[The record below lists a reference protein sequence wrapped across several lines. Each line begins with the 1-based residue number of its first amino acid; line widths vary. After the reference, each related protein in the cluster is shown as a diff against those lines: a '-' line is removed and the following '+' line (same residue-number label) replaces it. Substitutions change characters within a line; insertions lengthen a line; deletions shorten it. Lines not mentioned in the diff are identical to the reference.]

1 MRKKKVGRKEVKLLQ
16 RAPVNT
22 HPENIC
28 FGFYSSFTVF
38 CPGQKSLTHSE
49 THSHTHVLCLL
60 CCKII
65 NTFRKKNKTNIDYYF
80 FFLKGLLFFNPAP
93 LERLHGWRRSLASCV
108 KYNCDLKKKE
118 IFILRVK
125 SLVTLLLC
133 LKMWNR
139 FLFSHKAVFRGDSV
153 DLWRPA
159 VEMEYGEGK
168 KNYKTVR
175 IDFEMLIINLK
186 IIPGVIILWENNSW
200 VSQQDVAL

>member
-1 MRKKKVGRKEVKLLQ
+1 M
-16 RAPVNT
+16 NT

-65 NTFRKKNKTNIDYYF
+65 NTFRKKNKTNIDYYY

-108 KYNCDLKKKE
+108 KYNCDLKKKKKRNLYSQSE
-118 IFILRVK
+118 ISCNAPAVLKNVK
-125 SLVTLLLC
+125 SV
-133 LKMWNR
+133 
-139 FLFSHKAVFRGDSV
+139 FIFSQSGVQRGQCGSLEASSRDGI
-153 DLWRPA
+153 WRRR
-159 VEMEYGEGK
+159 K

-186 IIPGVIILWENNSW
+186 IIPGVIILWENNS
-200 VSQQDVAL
+200 